1 MIKILCI
8 GKIKENYLNLLIDDY
23 KKRIN
28 KYHKLEIVEVKD
40 DVVYEKEI
48 NNLLSKINSKDFN
61 VALDLKGRKVSSEEF
76 AKQLEKAF
84 IINSNIT
91 FIIGGSNGL
100 NEEVRK
106 KCNDVIS
113 FSNLT
118 FPHSLFRGILL
129 EQIYRSF
136 KIINNE
142 KYHK

>member
-76 AKQLEKAF
+76 AKQLEKTF

-91 FIIGGSNGL
+91 FIIVGSNGL